1 MVEARLPVTVVIPT
15 LNEAARIGET
25 IDRLRWADEVV
36 VVDGG
41 SDDDT
46 AEIARAR
53 GASVHA
59 RPGLTIGARR
69 NVAIDAAR
77 NDWILALDAD
87 ETATPELIAE
97 LCEVLAA
104 PAYDAYS
111 IPFRNFYAGREI
123 TRGEWANE
131 SHVRLFRRRRYD
143 SALAAGG
150 RRFLETRVHERLEDG
165 GPVGTLQGRINH
177 APYRDLEHHLQKMI
191 KYARLGAA
199 EARARGRTAGMQ
211 ELALRPAWRFFRQ
224 YVLHGAFRDGRI
236 GFVMSALTAVSV
248 FLKYAFLY
256 LDEPDT

>member
-1 MVEARLPVTVVIPT
+1 MAETPLPLTVVIPA
-15 LNEAARIGET
+15 LNEAQRIGAAL
-25 IDRLRWADEVV
+25 DKLRWADEVI

-41 SDDDT
+41 SEDDT
-46 AEIARAR
+46 AAIARSR
-53 GASVHA
+53 GAEVLV
-59 RPGLTIGARR
+59 RTGLTIGARR
-69 NVAIDAAR
+69 NVAIDVAR

-87 ETATPELIAE
+87 ETATTGLVEEIRAM
-97 LCEVLAA
+97 LAA

-123 TRGEWANE
+123 TRGEWARE

-150 RRFLETRVHERLEDG
+150 RRFLETKVHERLEDG
-165 GPVGTLQGRINH
+165 GPVGTLRERIEH
-177 APYRDLEHHLQKMI
+177 HPYRDLEHHLRKMI
-191 KYARLGAA
+191 KYARLGAE
-199 EARARGRTAGMQ
+199 EARARGRTAGMS

-236 GFVMSALTAVSV
+236 GFVMAALTAMSV

-256 LDEPDT
+256 LDER